1 MSRRRSFPALPAA
14 VLTAATA
21 LVLSACGDGASAG
34 GSSSTSLR
42 LGIPDPAESAVGVAA
57 HDFADQVDEATGG
70 DVTVEVFPD
79 GTLFGGDQNAAVNQL
94 EDGSI
99 DALMLSTSVF
109 ASFDKKFNAISMPYL
124 FDDEQ
129 QYADYLAGEPGQ
141 ELLAGLEDV
150 GVTGLAMIPRT
161 FRHTTTSDTPIESPA
176 DFEGV
181 KLRVPNNDLWVKFFE
196 SLGAQPTPMDF
207 SEVYTALQLG
217 AINGQENPVEVP
229 VANKFYEVQK
239 HLSLTGHIADAFVLA
254 VNSQKWDSLDA
265 DAQETVR
272 EVAQD
277 VAAEQVEQ
285 GAADAQDLVDQL
297 EGEGMQITE
306 LSAEQRA
313 AFAAEAEKLYP
324 EFESLVGG
332 PEFLETTLEFTGHD
346 VP

>member
-1 MSRRRSFPALPAA
+1 MSRRTMSTAFPVAA
-14 VLTAATA
+14 VMAASA
-21 LVLSACGDGASAG
+21 LVLSSCGDDASAG
-34 GSSSTSLR
+34 GGSGTGLK

-57 HDFADQVDEATGG
+57 QDFADQVEEATGG

-94 EDGSI
+94 KNGSI

-109 ASFDKKFNAISMPYL
+109 ASFDDRFNAISMPYL
-124 FDDEQ
+124 FKDEE
-129 QYADYLAGEPGQ
+129 QYASYLSGEPGQ
-141 ELLAGLEDV
+141 QLLAGLEDI

-161 FRHTTTSDTPIESPA
+161 FRHTTTSGAPIESPA

-217 AINGQENPVEVP
+217 AIDGQENPAEVP
-229 VANKFYEVQK
+229 VANKFYEVQQ
-239 HLSLTGHIADAFVLA
+239 HISLTGHIADAFVLA
-254 VNSQKWDSLDA
+254 LNSQKWESLDA
-265 DAQETVR
+265 DTQETVR
-272 EVAQD
+272 GVAQD
-277 VAAEQVEQ
+277 VAAQQVEQ
-285 GAADAQDLVDQL
+285 AAANEQKLLDQL
-297 EGEGMQITE
+297 KSEGMKVTE
-306 LSAEQRA
+306 LSEQQRA

-332 PEFLETTLEFTGHD
+332 PEFFRTTLEFTGHD
-346 VP
+346 LP